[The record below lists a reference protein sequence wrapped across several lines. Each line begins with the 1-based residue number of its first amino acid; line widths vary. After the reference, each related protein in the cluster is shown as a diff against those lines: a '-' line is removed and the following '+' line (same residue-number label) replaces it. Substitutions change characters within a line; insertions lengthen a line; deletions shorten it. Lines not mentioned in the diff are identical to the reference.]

1 MQLGRGVS
9 LADGYMTR
17 ILTGGL
23 LGTTMWANVWFVIW
37 PAQRDYVIK
46 SAEQV
51 AAGGKPV
58 DGTPDKAAVAGRA
71 SRTNTLFSIP
81 MLLFMGSARH
91 APAGFNDGTN
101 DLAYWVVFVVVVG
114 LLELNAIGATAPSR
128 QKYLTTVSGVIHYG
142 LALAVVLYGAGLL
155 LNS

>member
-1 MQLGRGVS
+1 
-9 LADGYMTR
+9 
-17 ILTGGL
+17 
-23 LGTTMWANVWFVIW
+23 MWFNVWFLIW

-58 DGTPDKAAVAGRA
+58 DGTPDKAALAGRM

-91 APAGFNDGTN
+91 APAGFNDGGN
-101 DLAYWVVFVVVVG
+101 DAVYWLVALVVVG
-114 LLELNAIGATAPSR
+114 LLELNAIGPAAPAR
-128 QKYLTTVSGVIHYG
+128 QKYLSTVSGVIHYG
-142 LALAVVLYGAGLL
+142 LALAVVLYGAGLI

>member
-1 MQLGRGVS
+1 
-9 LADGYMTR
+9 MTR

-23 LGTTMWANVWFVIW
+23 LGTVMAYNVWFVIW
-37 PAQRDYVIK
+37 PAQRDFMIK

-58 DGTPDKAAVAGRA
+58 DGTPDKAGLAGRT

-91 APAGFNDGTN
+91 APGGFNDGEN
-101 DLAYWVVFVVVVG
+101 DLIYWAVFAIVVG
-114 LLELNAIGATAPSR
+114 LFEFNAIGPAAPAR
-128 QKYLTTVSGVIHYG
+128 QKYLTTVSGVIHWG
-142 LALAVVLYGAGLL
+142 LALAVVLFGAGLAI
-155 LNS
+155 NS

>member
-1 MQLGRGVS
+1 
-9 LADGYMTR
+9 
-17 ILTGGL
+17 
-23 LGTTMWANVWFVIW
+23 
-37 PAQRDYVIK
+37 VIK

-58 DGTPDKAAVAGRA
+58 DGTPDKAALAGRA

-91 APAGFNDGTN
+91 APAGFNDGDN
-101 DLAYWVVFVVVVG
+101 DLVYWGVFAIVVV
-114 LLELNAIGATAPSR
+114 LLELNAIGPAAPAR

-142 LALAVVLYGAGLL
+142 LAVAVVLYGAGLL
-155 LNS
+155 INS